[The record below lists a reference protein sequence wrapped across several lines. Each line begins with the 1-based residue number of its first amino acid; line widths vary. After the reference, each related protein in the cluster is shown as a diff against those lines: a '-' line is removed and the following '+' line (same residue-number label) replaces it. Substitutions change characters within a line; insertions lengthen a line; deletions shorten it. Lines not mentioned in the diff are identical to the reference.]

1 MSKSIISCIVYI
13 SLTGQDD
20 LMGYN
25 VRRVP
30 TGVPDFDAIIKGGI
44 PEGSVVMLLGEIGSG
59 QHEFVY
65 TSAYTLST
73 VKEKPYLGENMLGSF
88 CNFEA
93 LPDQI
98 SYITFS
104 RSKQDIMR
112 EIATSFDRPFYNILS
127 RKMKFKDLSAHY
139 FKKSLVPPSWTG
151 EDNGGELF
159 GSIPKE
165 NVLEALIQYLDKI
178 PRNSMVIIDSLT
190 DLVVNEHIDIANLV
204 NVLRGIQRASKTW
217 GGVIYILLTQDIV
230 DKQHQQMLVDSVDGV
245 LVFEWSHFHR
255 TSKRMRYLYVDKFMN
270 VLPYLDNQKLA
281 RFPTMVSANRGMTVV
296 NMDRY

>member
-1 MSKSIISCIVYI
+1 M
-13 SLTGQDD
+13 
-20 LMGYN
+20 MGYN
-25 VRRVP
+25 IRRVP

-44 PEGSVVMLLGEIGSG
+44 PEGSVVMLLGDIGSG

-65 TSAYTLST
+65 TSAYSLAT
-73 VKEKPYLGENMLGSF
+73 VKEKPYLGEAMLGSF
-88 CNFEA
+88 CDFEA
-93 LPDQI
+93 LPDHI
-98 SYITFS
+98 CYVTFS

-112 EIATSFDRPFYNILS
+112 EIANSFDKPFYNVLS

-151 EDNGGELF
+151 EDNGGSLF
-159 GSIPKE
+159 ASTPKE
-165 NVLEALIQYLDKI
+165 NVLEALIQYLDEI
-178 PRNSMVIIDSLT
+178 PKNSMVIIDSLT
-190 DLVVNEHIDIANLV
+190 DLVVNENIDIADLV
-204 NVLRGIQRASKTW
+204 NVLRGLQRASKNW
-217 GGVIYILLTQDIV
+217 GGVIYIILTQNIM

-255 TSKRMRYLYVDKFMN
+255 TSKRMRYLYVEKFMS
-270 VLPYLDNQKLA
+270 VLPYLDSQKLA

>member
-1 MSKSIISCIVYI
+1 
-13 SLTGQDD
+13 
-20 LMGYN
+20 MGYN

-30 TGVPDFDAIIKGGI
+30 TGVSDFDAIIKGGL

-88 CNFEA
+88 CDFEA

-98 SYITFS
+98 CYVTFS

-112 EIATSFDRPFYNILS
+112 EIATSFDRPFYNVLS
-127 RKMKFKDLSAHY
+127 RKMKFKDMSAHY

-159 GSIPKE
+159 ASIPKE
-165 NVLEALIQYLDKI
+165 NVLEALIQYLDELPK
-178 PRNSMVIIDSLT
+178 NSMVIIDSLT
-190 DLVVNEHIDIANLV
+190 DLVVNEHIEITKLV
-204 NVLRGIQRASKTW
+204 NVLRGIQRASKNW
-217 GGVIYILLTQDIV
+217 GGVIYILLTKDIV
-230 DKQHQQMLVDSVDGV
+230 DNQHQQMLVDSVDGV
-245 LVFEWSHFHR
+245 LVFEWSRFHR
-255 TSKRMRYLYVDKFMN
+255 TSKRMRYIYVEKFMN

-281 RFPTMVSANRGMTVV
+281 RFPTMISANRGMTVV

>member
-1 MSKSIISCIVYI
+1 
-13 SLTGQDD
+13 
-20 LMGYN
+20 MGYN

-30 TGVPDFDAIIKGGI
+30 TGVPDFDAIIKGGL

-65 TSAYTLST
+65 TSAYSLAT
-73 VKEKPYLGENMLGSF
+73 VKEHSYLGESMLGSF
-88 CNFEA
+88 CDFEA

-98 SYITFS
+98 HYITFS

-112 EIATSFDRPFYNILS
+112 EIATSFDRSFYNVLS

-139 FKKSLVPPSWTG
+139 FKKSLVPTSWTG
-151 EDNGGELF
+151 EDNGGSLF
-159 GSIPKE
+159 ASTPKE
-165 NVLEALIQYLDKI
+165 NVLEALIQYLDEI
-178 PRNSMVIIDSLT
+178 PNNSMVIIDSLT
-190 DLVVNEHIDIANLV
+190 DLVVNENIDISSLV
-204 NVLRGIQRASKTW
+204 NVLRGIQRASKNW
-217 GGVIYILLTQDIV
+217 GGVIYIILTQNIME
-230 DKQHQQMLVDSVDGV
+230 KQYQQMLVDSVDGV

-255 TSKRMRYLYVDKFMN
+255 TSKRIRYMYVEKFMS

-281 RFPTMVSANRGMTVV
+281 RFPTMVSAKRGMTVV